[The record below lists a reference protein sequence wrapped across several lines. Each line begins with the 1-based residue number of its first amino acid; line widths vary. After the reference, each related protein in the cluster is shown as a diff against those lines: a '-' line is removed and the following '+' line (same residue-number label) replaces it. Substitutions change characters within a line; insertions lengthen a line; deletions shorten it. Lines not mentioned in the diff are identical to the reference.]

1 LWSGPFFFNLCALV
15 YGAGVWGKSFYEN
28 HATVDRVLEPK
39 KTHTGTLIL
48 LHGYDETAEEWIDTA
63 EDIQKVMPWLKIIVP
78 TAASR
83 RIMSTGQP
91 GKLPLEKHAWFD
103 LVDRFGYRGMP
114 EDRHDSTGL
123 RMGRAW
129 LREFIKKETVASKI
143 PSSRVALAGF
153 DMGGALAFFT
163 ALTHRKRLA
172 GAAGIGAWIPLQP
185 RITDEYSTKNKEM
198 QVLLQHGEEDII
210 VPFDHAFKDS
220 DAFLKKQ
227 GQPFRKH
234 TYKGVKHDWTGQI
247 EKDLVAY
254 LQQVLPE
261 NSDSSSKTSASK
273 KQHEDL

>member
-1 LWSGPFFFNLCALV
+1 MHG
-15 YGAGVWGKSFYEN
+15 
-28 HATVDRVLEPK
+28 
-39 KTHTGTLIL
+39 LIWL
-48 LHGYDETAEEWIDTA
+48 IDL
-63 EDIQKVMPWLKIIVP
+63 DIEACLKIDMI
-78 TAASR
+78 
-83 RIMSTGQP
+83 
-91 GKLPLEKHAWFD
+91 PLVSGWVVLGSENLLK
-103 LVDRFGYRGMP
+103 
-114 EDRHDSTGL
+114 
-123 RMGRAW
+123 
-129 LREFIKKETVASKI
+129 KKETVASKI

-210 VPFDHAFKDS
+210 VPFDYAFPNS
-220 DAFLKKQ
+220 DDFLKKL
-227 GQPFRKH
+227 GQPFGKH